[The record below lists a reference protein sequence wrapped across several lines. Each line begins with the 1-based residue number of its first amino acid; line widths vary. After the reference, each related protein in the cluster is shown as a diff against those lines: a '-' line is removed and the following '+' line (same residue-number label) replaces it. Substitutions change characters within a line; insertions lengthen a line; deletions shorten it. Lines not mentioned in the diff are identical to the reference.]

1 MEKKPESIFINREL
15 SWLDFDSRVL
25 ALAKEKT
32 VPLGERIKF
41 AAIFGSNMDEFFMVR
56 VGSLYDQT
64 LLKNNKTDNV
74 THMTAAE
81 QIAAITPRVAELQA
95 KCDKYFQHL
104 VSALAQEGYKK
115 VDFAKLAKPQEHFWK
130 TYFQRELLPLLSPQI
145 VDSRHPFPFLNNKDI
160 YYIAQL
166 HSKNEGI
173 SYGIVPVSS
182 QFERVLFVKDGETTC
197 FAFVEE
203 LIAHYAAT
211 IFSAST
217 VQKQC
222 LFRVTR
228 NADITVDEGMM
239 DHDVDFRDVMSELR
253 LLLQTAE
260 DTRADLVRG
269 GYELLRQRPDGTFAE
284 QPHPAGSPCTI
295 ALGRGGSYGA
305 FLENSGPQ
313 FVWNALYR
321 RTALLGL
328 RFNERCSYGL
338 EDFVFNAAAY
348 RRVGK
353 AVYIPQVVY
362 RHFESAQ
369 STSCAHTAQALLG
382 RIRALEPWMEAE
394 FHAAQRWCGPEE
406 LQAVWKDRRAQAV
419 TFLMHQLRDAHA
431 PGVLRRKAWR
441 TLREALTPYPGSLLD
456 TLHDAGHNKKQT
468 MALLLYQMRLQ
479 KLYDLLPVREE
490 QL

>member
-1 MEKKPESIFINREL
+1 M
-15 SWLDFDSRVL
+15 
-25 ALAKEKT
+25 
-32 VPLGERIKF
+32 
-41 AAIFGSNMDEFFMVR
+41 
-56 VGSLYDQT
+56 
-64 LLKNNKTDNV
+64 
-74 THMTAAE
+74 
-81 QIAAITPRVAELQA
+81 
-95 KCDKYFQHL
+95 
-104 VSALAQEGYKK
+104 
-115 VDFAKLAKPQEHFWK
+115 
-130 TYFQRELLPLLSPQI
+130 
-145 VDSRHPFPFLNNKDI
+145 
-160 YYIAQL
+160 
-166 HSKNEGI
+166 
-173 SYGIVPVSS
+173 
-182 QFERVLFVKDGETTC
+182 
-197 FAFVEE
+197 
-203 LIAHYAAT
+203 
-211 IFSAST
+211 
-217 VQKQC
+217 
-222 LFRVTR
+222 
-228 NADITVDEGMM
+228 
-239 DHDVDFRDVMSELR
+239 
-253 LLLQTAE
+253 QTAE

-269 GYELLRQRPDGTFAE
+269 DYELLRQRPDGTFAE

-441 TLREALTPYPGSLLD
+441 TLREALAQYPGSLLD

>member
-1 MEKKPESIFINREL
+1 M
-15 SWLDFDSRVL
+15 
-25 ALAKEKT
+25 
-32 VPLGERIKF
+32 
-41 AAIFGSNMDEFFMVR
+41 
-56 VGSLYDQT
+56 
-64 LLKNNKTDNV
+64 
-74 THMTAAE
+74 
-81 QIAAITPRVAELQA
+81 
-95 KCDKYFQHL
+95 
-104 VSALAQEGYKK
+104 
-115 VDFAKLAKPQEHFWK
+115 
-130 TYFQRELLPLLSPQI
+130 
-145 VDSRHPFPFLNNKDI
+145 
-160 YYIAQL
+160 
-166 HSKNEGI
+166 
-173 SYGIVPVSS
+173 
-182 QFERVLFVKDGETTC
+182 
-197 FAFVEE
+197 
-203 LIAHYAAT
+203 
-211 IFSAST
+211 
-217 VQKQC
+217 
-222 LFRVTR
+222 
-228 NADITVDEGMM
+228 
-239 DHDVDFRDVMSELR
+239 
-253 LLLQTAE
+253 
-260 DTRADLVRG
+260 
-269 GYELLRQRPDGTFAE
+269 
-284 QPHPAGSPCTI
+284 
-295 ALGRGGSYGA
+295 
-305 FLENSGPQ
+305 ENSGPQ

-369 STSCAHTAQALLG
+369 STSCAHTVQALLG

-441 TLREALTPYPGSLLD
+441 TLREALAPYPGSLLD

>member
-1 MEKKPESIFINREL
+1 MLPSAALLAIATFFIILGHDGRRVAQLLVLFLPAVLWMAWPVRTAGMRQLRRVAVVLLTLAFAADGMVRAYLTETYQ
-15 SWLDFDSRVL
+15 SAPDSATVL
-25 ALAKEKT
+25 GALANTNARE
-32 VPLGERIKF
+32 
-41 AAIFGSNMDEFFMVR
+41 M
-56 VGSLYDQT
+56 
-64 LLKNNKTDNV
+64 
-74 THMTAAE
+74 AE
-81 QIAAITPRVAELQA
+81 
-95 KCDKYFQHL
+95 YM
-104 VSALAQEGYKK
+104 
-115 VDFAKLAKPQEHFWK
+115 
-130 TYFQRELLPLLSPQI
+130 
-145 VDSRHPFPFLNNKDI
+145 
-160 YYIAQL
+160 
-166 HSKNEGI
+166 
-173 SYGIVPVSS
+173 
-182 QFERVLFVKDGETTC
+182 
-197 FAFVEE
+197 
-203 LIAHYAAT
+203 
-211 IFSAST
+211 
-217 VQKQC
+217 
-222 LFRVTR
+222 
-228 NADITVDEGMM
+228 GM
-239 DHDVDFRDVMSELR
+239 H
-253 LLLQTAE
+253 
-260 DTRADLVRG
+260 
-269 GYELLRQRPDGTFAE
+269 
-284 QPHPAGSPCTI
+284 
-295 ALGRGGSYGA
+295 
-305 FLENSGPQ
+305 
-313 FVWNALYR
+313 W

-441 TLREALTPYPGSLLD
+441 TLREALAPYPGSLLD